1 MKNESNLIKPNLRYR
16 PYIPGEVCRIINPK
30 QRDLYIKHRVFPID
44 IYPSI
49 DDNGNDI
56 NVYIFLREE
65 TKELYQDWLNRE
77 LK

>member
-1 MKNESNLIKPNLRYR
+1 MKIEPNLRYR
-16 PYIPGEVCRIINPK
+16 PYTQNEVYRIINPK

-49 DDNGNDI
+49 DSDGNDI
-56 NVYIFLREE
+56 NVYVFLREE
-65 TKELYQDWLNRE
+65 TKDLYQEWLKRE